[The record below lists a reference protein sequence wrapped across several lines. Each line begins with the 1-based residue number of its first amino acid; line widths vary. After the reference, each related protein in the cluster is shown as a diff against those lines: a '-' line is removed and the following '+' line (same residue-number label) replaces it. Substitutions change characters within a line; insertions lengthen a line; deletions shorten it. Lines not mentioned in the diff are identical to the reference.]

1 MAVLRSLIK
10 VSVVVLG
17 AGLVL
22 SGCSTTKLGAAA
34 IVGSQ
39 RITVATLDTEV
50 TDLSVAAKQYPGTVN
65 LTATQETQQTL
76 TWLIRFQINEE
87 LARQAG
93 ITISQA
99 QAQTALNTIYAQA
112 KSAAESEGV
121 TNVTLTLIMAAN
133 GIPPNMSAEL
143 GRYQAIE
150 NEFVKQANGGTIPT
164 ATAAQSAVTAKLQ
177 RAQCTAAK
185 SLKIQINPQFGQLNY
200 SSYQIVAAPSTVV
213 RTQGPA
219 KAPSTAGLT
228 PAC

>member
-93 ITISQA
+93 LTISQA

-150 NEFVKQANGGTIPT
+150 TQYIEQLNGGKIPT
-164 ATAAQSAVTAKLQ
+164 ATAAQTATTAKLT
-177 RAQCTAAK
+177 RAQCVAAK
-185 SLKIQINPQFGQLNY
+185 NLKIEVNPQFGRF
-200 SSYQIVAAPSTVV
+200 SYTEYEIVSASGTVS
-213 RTQGPA
+213 RAEGPA
-219 KAPSTAGLT
+219 KAASLAGLT